1 MPGPPKRALHPL
13 LLERAYWGPRLEQL
27 KLARLSALLIPR
39 PDLSLPLIEVDEFR
53 IRAHDG
59 IRLFGLR
66 AQTRLGSGLR
76 PARIRRVG
84 TCELPE
90 IDRGF
95 IGEGTAEF
103 VLLQPAGR
111 KLEDRVLDLLR
122 VYQLAVSTQE
132 IDPAQVRLTAP
143 EGEPEPDEF
152 LIATQLLA
160 KDLRV

>member
-1 MPGPPKRALHPL
+1 L
-13 LLERAYWGPRLEQL
+13 LFERGYWGRRLEQL

-76 PARIRRVG
+76 PARIRSIG

-90 IDRGF
+90 VDRSG
-95 IGEGTAEF
+95 IGDGAAEF

-111 KLEDRVLDLLR
+111 RLEDRVLDLLR
-122 VYQLAVSTQE
+122 VYQFAMGTHE
-132 IDPAQVRLTAP
+132 IDPARVQLIPP
-143 EGEPEPDEF
+143 EGEQEPDEF
-152 LIATQLLA
+152 LIAAQLLETEFRA
-160 KDLRV
+160 